1 MPLLGDIVTY
11 LDMRAHPGGPRVHP
25 PPGKIALMRAEPCS
39 VSFYRYLY
47 DAVGEPWLWYVRR
60 EWDDTRL
67 ATHLNRERTE
77 IFVLYLGGVPAG
89 YFELDAAQPRETE
102 LSYFGLLPEFIGRG
116 LGQFLLQAA
125 IDRAWSRPLD
135 RLRVNTCTF
144 DHPRALPNYQRAGFA
159 VYDRRA
165 VSFLDP
171 RERGVLPRSL
181 RHPRL
186 PELDSV

>member
-1 MPLLGDIVTY
+1 MRLIDDTVTY
-11 LDMRAHPGGPRVHP
+11 LDMRAHPSGPRLHP
-25 PPGKIALMRAEPCS
+25 PPGKIALIRAESCS

-47 DAVGEPWLWYVRR
+47 QAVGESCLWYVRR
-60 EWDDTRL
+60 EWDDARL
-67 ATHLNRERTE
+67 AAHLNRETTE
-77 IFVLYLGGVPAG
+77 IFVLYVGGVPAG
-89 YFELDAAQPRETE
+89 YFELDASDRRETE
-102 LSYFGLLPEFIGRG
+102 LSYFGLMPEFIGRG

-144 DHPRALPNYQRAGFA
+144 DHPRALPNYQRAGFV

-165 VSFLDP
+165 VSFPDP

-181 RHPRL
+181 KHPRL
-186 PELDSV
+186 PELDRD

>member
-1 MPLLGDIVTY
+1 MRLIDDVVTY
-11 LDMRAHPGGPRVHP
+11 LDMHAHPAGPRIHP
-25 PPGKIALMRAEPCS
+25 PPGKLALIQAERCS

-47 DAVGEPWLWYVRR
+47 QAVGEAWLWYVRR
-60 EWDDTRL
+60 EWDDARL
-67 ATHLNRERTE
+67 AAHLGRDTTE
-77 IFVLYLGGVPAG
+77 VFVLYVAGVPVG
-89 YFELDAAQPRETE
+89 YFELDASAARETE
-102 LSYFGLLPEFIGRG
+102 LTYFGLMPEFIGRG

-144 DHPRALPNYQRAGFA
+144 DHPRALPNYQKAGFV

-165 VSFLDP
+165 VSFPDP

-181 RHPRL
+181 THPRL
-186 PELDSV
+186 PVL